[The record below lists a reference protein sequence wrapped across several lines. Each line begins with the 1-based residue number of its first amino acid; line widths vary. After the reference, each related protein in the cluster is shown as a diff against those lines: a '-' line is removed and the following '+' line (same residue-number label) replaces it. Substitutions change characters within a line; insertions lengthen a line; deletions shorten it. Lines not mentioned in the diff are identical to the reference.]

1 MRSRVRAC
9 GDSLISEALMAKKYK
24 ALKVVFLGGVGEI
37 GKNMTAIEYGDN
49 ILIVDCGCMFGTYDT
64 PGVDLIIPD
73 FSYIDENIDKIKGIV
88 LTHGHEDHIGG
99 VPYLVKDRL
108 ENVKIYGSDLTLAL
122 LKNKFK
128 EHNITSPKLVTVKGG
143 DTKNIGC
150 FDVEFVKV
158 THSISGAFA
167 LAINTPVG
175 VVFHTGDFKVDHTPL
190 DGESI
195 DLLRL
200 ASIGE
205 KGVKLMLGESTNVE
219 RDGYTMSEQKVG
231 ETLDKIVS
239 ANTDSRIIIA
249 TFASNVNRIQQI
261 INICQKYNRKV
272 AFNGR
277 SMKNISEIATKLGI
291 MSADNGT
298 IVDIEKIGR
307 YAPGEL
313 CIITTGSQGEPMSA
327 LTRMASG
334 DDKVS
339 VGRQDVVV
347 ISSSPIPG
355 NEKMIY
361 NVINNLCKRGARVLY
376 GSLAELHVSG
386 HACKEELK
394 LMQRLIHP
402 QYFIP
407 VHGEYRHLKLH
418 QELAMRLGMNE
429 DNIKIPEIGDCF
441 ELKQKKL
448 VKTGTVTAG
457 NVYVDGLVDV
467 DNLVLKDRQQLSN
480 EGFVILLVTIGLENS
495 VLLAPPEIITR
506 GLQIAEEHVEPIKD
520 MICTTVEKANYKG
533 AKDRGKLKSAL
544 RRQIEKYIAAKLK
557 QRPMVLPI
565 ITEVE

>member
-1 MRSRVRAC
+1 
-9 GDSLISEALMAKKYK
+9 MAKKYK

-49 ILIVDCGCMFGTYDT
+49 ILIIDCGCMFGTVDT

-73 FSYIDENIDKIKGIV
+73 FSYIDENIEKIKGIV

-108 ENVKIYGSDLTLAL
+108 DNVKIYGSDLTLAL

-143 DTKNIGC
+143 EVKNIGC
-150 FDVEFVKV
+150 FDVEFVRV
-158 THSISGAFA
+158 THSISGAYA
-167 LAINTPVG
+167 LAVRTPVG

-190 DGESI
+190 SGESI
-195 DLLRL
+195 DLPRL
-200 ASIGE
+200 AAIGE

-291 MSADNGT
+291 MNADNGT

-402 QYFIP
+402 QYFVP

-418 QELAMRLGMNE
+418 QELAMRLGMSE
-429 DNIKIPEIGDCF
+429 DNIKIPEIGDCI

-467 DNLVLKDRQQLSN
+467 DDLVLKDRQQLSKD
-480 EGFVILLVTIGLENS
+480 GFVILLVTIGLETS
-495 VLLAPPEIITR
+495 SLLAPPEVITR
-506 GLQIAEEHVEPIKD
+506 GFQMGEEHLEPIKE
-520 MICTTVEKANYKG
+520 IISATVEKANYKG
-533 AKDRGKLKSAL
+533 AKERNKLKASLRRQVERYISGKLK
-544 RRQIEKYIAAKLK
+544 QK
-557 QRPMVLPI
+557 PMILPI

>member
-1 MRSRVRAC
+1 
-9 GDSLISEALMAKKYK
+9 MAKKYK

-49 ILIVDCGCMFGTYDT
+49 ILIIDCGCMFGTVDT

-73 FSYIDENIDKIKGIV
+73 FSYIDENIEKIKGIV

-108 ENVKIYGSDLTLAL
+108 DNVKIYGSDLTLAL

-143 DTKNIGC
+143 EVKNIGC
-150 FDVEFVKV
+150 FDVEFVRV
-158 THSISGAFA
+158 THSISGAYA
-167 LAINTPVG
+167 LAVRTPVG

-190 DGESI
+190 SGESI
-195 DLLRL
+195 DLPRL
-200 ASIGE
+200 AAIGE

-291 MSADNGT
+291 MNADNGT

-307 YAPGEL
+307 YAPCEL

-334 DDKVS
+334 DDKVC

-418 QELAMRLGMNE
+418 QELAMRLGMSE
-429 DNIKIPEIGDCF
+429 DNIKIPEIGDCI

-467 DNLVLKDRQQLSN
+467 DDLVLKDRQQLSKD
-480 EGFVILLVTIGLENS
+480 GFVILLVTIGLETS
-495 VLLAPPEIITR
+495 SLLAPPEVITR
-506 GLQIAEEHVEPIKD
+506 GFQMGEEHLEPIKE
-520 MICTTVEKANYKG
+520 IISATVEKANYKG
-533 AKDRGKLKSAL
+533 AKERNKLKASLRRQVERYISGKLK
-544 RRQIEKYIAAKLK
+544 QK
-557 QRPMVLPI
+557 PMILPI